1 LLRNTCDALSV
12 HCDCVS
18 LYCAMGDSNSKPK
31 GPGVTQYRGY
41 KEHAYRLLFPY
52 EDNFPDIEPVPS
64 LLTILPNG
72 VIETTKTLT
81 AEKERG
87 LIAFTF
93 SQTITKDA
101 LAGKTVDFAESP
113 LHGKAYIETPFV
125 KNHAMVGDKHT
136 LVQTWPTKINEKFK
150 KDFEISDSTR
160 DTKKFE
166 AAAVTDFKA
175 CIQEMFGK
183 DACKKVSIK
192 FCHKVTDNENA
203 CYLGTT
209 EDLLSYFSLEDNAAA
224 MSAVGIKEMT
234 PNGFVATGEDGKGN
248 KVEKPFAMEP
258 NNEYVIYKKVGWET
272 IGCCKTKEQFD
283 KECEFDGKG
292 EWKECN

>member
-1 LLRNTCDALSV
+1 
-12 HCDCVS
+12 
-18 LYCAMGDSNSKPK
+18 
-31 GPGVTQYRGY
+31 
-41 KEHAYRLLFPY
+41 LFPY
-52 EDNFPDIEPVPS
+52 EDNFPEIDPAPF
-64 LLTILPNG
+64 LLTILPSG
-72 VIETTKTLT
+72 VIENTKPLA
-81 AEKERG
+81 AEKERA
-87 LIAFTF
+87 LIAYVF
-93 SQTITKDA
+93 SQAITKDVM
-101 LAGKTVDFAESP
+101 AGKTVDSSESP
-113 LHGKAYIETPFV
+113 WHGKAYTETPLV
-125 KNHAMVGDKHT
+125 KSHTMAGDKHT

-258 NNEYVIYKKVGWET
+258 NIE
-272 IGCCKTKEQFD
+272 
-283 KECEFDGKG
+283 
-292 EWKECN
+292 